1 MVLSK
6 MFLNK
11 IINMLTRDFQLDKV
25 MNYVFEENELDKKVR
40 ELEKR
45 LKNLE
50 NMADLPKNFKC
61 NYKSEEK

>member
-11 IINMLTRDFQLDKV
+11 IINILTRDFQLDKI
-25 MNYVFEENELDKKVR
+25 MNYVFQDNELDKKVR